1 MGMLSWSTTYL
12 VSVAAISGIREAA
25 HRMARTRRIAIVC
38 QPWDNVAPQS
48 GSSIV
53 IIAYQLARRLAGNSY
68 VTIYGRR
75 GPGLKKS
82 AVDGDTIRF
91 KRLRVLQIPQGLVEI
106 CLGIVA
112 CYLKT
117 RNNYLFSYFYHPFY
131 ALRVALSIRASKCDI
146 VIVHNFLQ
154 FASIIKLFNPSVKI
168 CLSMH
173 CEWLTQFAT
182 PASECRLRKVD
193 LIIGCSN
200 YITEKSVP
208 GSRRSRG
215 GVIPYT
221 TGSTPTA
228 SARCGIFPRG
238 ATEPSVFYILDDYHR
253 KREFTC

>member
-68 VTIYGRR
+68 VTIYGWR

-106 CLGIVA
+106 CFGIIA
-112 CYLKT
+112 CYLKK
-117 RNNYLFSYFYHPFY
+117 RNNYMFSYFYHPFY
-131 ALRVALSIRASKCDI
+131 ALRVALSIRVSKCDI
-146 VIVHNFLQ
+146 FIVHNFLQ

-200 YITEKSVP
+200 YT
-208 GSRRSRG
+208 G
-215 GVIPYT
+215 G
-221 TGSTPTA
+221 
-228 SARCGIFPRG
+228 RG
-238 ATEPSVFYILDDYHR
+238 AVSYRIRRGRHRPLLPDAEFSPVERRNRASFIYWTTITGKGSSRADPSI
-253 KREFTC
+253 